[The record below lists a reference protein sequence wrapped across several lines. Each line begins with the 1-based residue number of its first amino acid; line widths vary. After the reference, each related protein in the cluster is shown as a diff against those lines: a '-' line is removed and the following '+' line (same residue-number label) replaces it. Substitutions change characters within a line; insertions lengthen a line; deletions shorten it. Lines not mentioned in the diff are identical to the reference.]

1 MNECYLFTVSGNST
15 KPSFYHPDK
24 NPLGQIFNI
33 GDIVSMA
40 GGNYTSLAIKG
51 GVIGI
56 RSGQSVCV
64 FATGSVNDFL
74 ICILTILPLA

>member
-1 MNECYLFTVSGNST
+1 MFSVSGNST
-15 KPSFYHPDK
+15 KPSFYHPES

-33 GDIVSMA
+33 GEIVSLA

-56 RSGQSVCV
+56 RSEKRLRLKQVR
-64 FATGSVNDFL
+64 
-74 ICILTILPLA
+74 LTSISDLFEY

>member
-1 MNECYLFTVSGNST
+1 MPVSGNST
-15 KPSFYHPDK
+15 KPSFYHPEN

-33 GDIVSMA
+33 GEIVSLA

-56 RSGQSVCV
+56 R
-64 FATGSVNDFL
+64 FKKK
-74 ICILTILPLA
+74 